1 MERERENVSHLQPH
15 LFHSTR
21 LAPLLMTDSVLENF
35 HMEGHLTEE
44 GKNVRRRTVGFEDIL
59 KVKTNFIT
67 GSQN

>member
-44 GKNVRRRTVGFEDIL
+44 GKKRKKENGGIGRHF
-59 KVKTNFIT
+59 KSKN
-67 GSQN
+67 